1 MLCPRCRYSLQG
13 LDPAAPC
20 PECGATAAE
29 RVKLSNYRPGRLYT
43 IAILAFALV
52 ISVTLVGFV
61 TTVGDGTAASSLPI
75 FLFIAGLHAIPFA
88 AAFGLLELFIQ
99 PRSPAEAAA
108 AAIPAAA
115 VTLAAFAFIYITEFS
130 GPPDALSGLVI
141 IGSPLFSVPSAAV
154 GAAIGWAITRAVR
167 NRT

>member
-13 LDPAAPC
+13 LDLGAPC
-20 PECGATAAE
+20 PECGATGPDRA
-29 RVKLSNYRPGRLYT
+29 RLSKRRPGRLYA
-43 IAILAFALV
+43 IAIFALALVLSV
-52 ISVTLVGFV
+52 ILLGLV
-61 TTVGDGTAASSLPI
+61 TTIGDGSASSSLPLY
-75 FLFIAGLHAIPFA
+75 LFIAGLHAIPFA